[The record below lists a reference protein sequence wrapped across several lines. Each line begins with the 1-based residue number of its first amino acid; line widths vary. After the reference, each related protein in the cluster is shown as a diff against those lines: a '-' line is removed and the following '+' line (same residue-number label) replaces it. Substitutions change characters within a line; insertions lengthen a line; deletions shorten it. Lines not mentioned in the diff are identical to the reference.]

1 MQAANRSRLFRAH
14 SVCDLLPDVGT
25 LTKIWKVFRLR
36 LQISETVSTDSVLFV
51 SPLRPKCSTIRWLE
65 SEQDSFLRRGWDT
78 PSVPHPNTAPQ
89 HTLSLYFFL
98 SLSRTCGGNDCKL
111 IPLLFL
117 YLSICSPP
125 TTTPQVGKCSRP
137 PLRRSSVVLSLS
149 LSPHNNTWTPRHSI
163 TYLRTYIRQ
172 MKASLYCELVWE
184 SQRSHTHSLSLSHF
198 LSHLSLSL
206 LLYLVPLS
214 SNYTHSLSLF
224 HTHNLSLTHRSI
236 SPTLLPL
243 LCRYN
248 TWLLVSYRL
257 SFKSCLLLLLLQ
269 FSHTARKLRVTRLG
283 YFWKVSGTYSLTK
296 LALILIKLL
305 CDFKILGYYVKT
317 ALATFWGTLVKIG
330 LLLILASGHTARGNE
345 HKRFL
350 QKWSPVE
357 VEIEVVVLLKHAIKF

>member
-1 MQAANRSRLFRAH
+1 
-14 SVCDLLPDVGT
+14 
-25 LTKIWKVFRLR
+25 
-36 LQISETVSTDSVLFV
+36 
-51 SPLRPKCSTIRWLE
+51 
-65 SEQDSFLRRGWDT
+65 
-78 PSVPHPNTAPQ
+78 
-89 HTLSLYFFL
+89 
-98 SLSRTCGGNDCKL
+98 
-111 IPLLFL
+111 
-117 YLSICSPP
+117 
-125 TTTPQVGKCSRP
+125 
-137 PLRRSSVVLSLS
+137 
-149 LSPHNNTWTPRHSI
+149 
-163 TYLRTYIRQ
+163 

-184 SQRSHTHSLSLSHF
+184 SQRSHTHTLSLF
-198 LSHLSLSL
+198 LISSLTCLSLSL

>member
-1 MQAANRSRLFRAH
+1 MFPATFATILCRS
-14 SVCDLLPDVGT
+14 
-25 LTKIWKVFRLR
+25 
-36 LQISETVSTDSVLFV
+36 
-51 SPLRPKCSTIRWLE
+51 
-65 SEQDSFLRRGWDT
+65 
-78 PSVPHPNTAPQ
+78 
-89 HTLSLYFFL
+89 
-98 SLSRTCGGNDCKL
+98 
-111 IPLLFL
+111 
-117 YLSICSPP
+117 
-125 TTTPQVGKCSRP
+125 
-137 PLRRSSVVLSLS
+137 LSLS
-149 LSPHNNTWTPRHSI
+149 LSLSLSTQQHLDTQTLYHLP
-163 TYLRTYIRQ
+163 TYLHTPDEGFIILWT
-172 MKASLYCELVWE
+172 SLGVPTIT
-184 SQRSHTHSLSLSHF
+184 HTHSLSLSHF